1 MANKKLIDPEEI
13 KKALAI
19 LKPDGELFEV
29 RLLESNGKGNY
40 SGYFTDPEFMIRQLN
55 ELQELKKYNAYI
67 SLNRIK
73 RECYSRDQKDRFVKN
88 VKTQTSDT
96 DIEGY
101 TYLFV
106 DVDPKRP
113 AGVSSTNE
121 QLEKAKETGNRIY
134 WYLKNLGFNEPVTA
148 MSGNGVH
155 LLYPI
160 RLANTS
166 DNKILVQKCL
176 AVLDVLFSNSDV
188 DIDTA
193 NFNPARICKLYGTLA
208 HKGSDTEE
216 APHRMSMIKT
226 ASVYSVTDKTYLQ
239 KLSSVLPKEE
249 KPQKYNNYSPR
260 TFDLEQWLDKYGI
273 RYERSAYKDGIK
285 YILQECPFDSNH
297 KGKDACIFQSRSGA
311 IGFHCFHNS
320 CSGKTWQ
327 DVRMLYEPDA
337 YERRSQEYERKL
349 YGRFENHEPAEIE
362 PKEGKPVFLTAS
374 DILNLKVPDEVFVRT
389 GITEIDRKLRGLKK
403 GYVSVMSGLR
413 AAGKSSIIS
422 GMVLDCVNSG
432 NNVAVFSGE
441 LTPKNFMRWMNLQ
454 AAGKGRTEPTQ
465 YEDYYNV
472 PERYQKEI
480 AEWLGEH
487 FWLYNNEYG
496 NEFVSV
502 SDQFEK
508 KIVENNLDL
517 LILDN
522 LMAFNISRLDEKKY
536 DAQTAFVLELQ
547 RLAKTYNVHIV
558 FVAHPR
564 KALGFL
570 RLDDISGT
578 ADLANAVD
586 NAFIVHRVN
595 DDFKRLSKM
604 MFGWKDDNEIY
615 RASNVIEIAKDR
627 DGGTMDYFVPLHY
640 EKETKRLKNTVSENK
655 IYGWVKDFLP
665 GLSNDDFNPVYEDD
679 DIPFD

>member
-13 KKALAI
+13 KKALEV
-19 LKPDGELFEV
+19 LKPNGELFEV
-29 RLLESNGKGNY
+29 RLLEANGKGNY
-40 SGYFTDPEFMIRQLN
+40 SGYFTDPELMIRQLN
-55 ELQELKKYNAYI
+55 ELQELRKYNVYI
-67 SLNRIK
+67 SLNRI
-73 RECYSRDQKDRFVKN
+73 RQECYSRDQKDRFVKN
-88 VKTQTSDT
+88 VKTQTSDA

-101 TYLFV
+101 TYLFI

-113 AGVSSTNE
+113 SGVSSTDE
-121 QLEKAKETGNRIY
+121 QLLHAKETGNRIY
-134 WYLKNLGFNEPVTA
+134 WYLKNIGFNEPITA

-160 RLANTS
+160 RLANTQE
-166 DNKILVQKCL
+166 NKELVQKCL
-176 AVLDVLFSNSDV
+176 SALDILFSNTNI

-208 HKGSDTEE
+208 HKGSDTAE

-226 ASVYSVTDKTYLQ
+226 ANGYSVTDKAYLQ
-239 KLSSVLPKEE
+239 KLTEIIPKDE

-260 TFDLEQWLDKYGI
+260 TFDIEQWMDKYGI
-273 RYERSAYKDGIK
+273 RYERTTYKDGTK

-320 CSGKTWQ
+320 CSDKTWK

-337 YERRSQEYERKL
+337 YERRNQEYDRKL
-349 YGRFENHEPAEIE
+349 YGRFKNDDPVEIE
-362 PKEGKPVFLTAS
+362 PQEGKPVFLTAS
-374 DILNLKVPDEVFVRT
+374 DILNLKVHDDVFIKT

-403 GYVSVMSGLR
+403 GYVSAMSGLR

-422 GMVLDCVNSG
+422 GMVLDCVNTG

-472 PERYQKEI
+472 PERYQKKI

-502 SDQFEK
+502 IDQFEK
-508 KIVENNLDL
+508 KIVDNSLDL

-522 LMAFNISRLDEKKY
+522 LMAFNISRLDERKY

-604 MFGWKDDNEIY
+604 TFGWKDDNEVY
-615 RASNVIEIAKDR
+615 KATNVIEIAKDR
-627 DGGTMDYFVPLHY
+627 DGGTMDYFVPLYY
-640 EKETKRLKNTVSENK
+640 EKETKRLKNNICENK
-655 IYGWVKDFLP
+655 IYGWVENVNQDGFIP
-665 GLSNDDFNPVYEDD
+665 VDDEN
-679 DIPFD
+679 IPFE

>member
-13 KKALAI
+13 KKALEV
-19 LKPDGELFEV
+19 LKPNGELFEV
-29 RLLESNGKGNY
+29 RLLEANGKGNY
-40 SGYFTDPEFMIRQLN
+40 SGYFTDPELMIRQLN
-55 ELQELKKYNAYI
+55 ELQELRKYNVYI
-67 SLNRIK
+67 SLNRI
-73 RECYSRDQKDRFVKN
+73 RQECYSRDQKDRFVKN
-88 VKTQTSDT
+88 VKTQTSDA

-101 TYLFV
+101 TYLFI

-113 AGVSSTNE
+113 SGVSSTDE
-121 QLEKAKETGNRIY
+121 QLLHAKETGNRIY
-134 WYLKNLGFNEPVTA
+134 WYLKNIGFNEPITA

-160 RLANTS
+160 RLANTQE
-166 DNKILVQKCL
+166 NKELVQKCL
-176 AVLDVLFSNSDV
+176 SALDILFSNTNI

-208 HKGSDTEE
+208 HKGSDTAE

-226 ASVYSVTDKTYLQ
+226 ASGYSVTDKAYLQ
-239 KLSSVLPKEE
+239 KLTEIIPKDE

-260 TFDLEQWLDKYGI
+260 TFDIEQWMDKYGI
-273 RYERSAYKDGIK
+273 RYERTTYKDGTK

-320 CSGKTWQ
+320 CSDKTWK
-327 DVRMLYEPDA
+327 DVRMLDA
-337 YERRSQEYERKL
+337 YERRNQEYDRKL
-349 YGRFENHEPAEIE
+349 YGRFKNDDTVEIE
-362 PKEGKPVFLTAS
+362 PQEGKPVFLTAS
-374 DILNLKVPDEVFVRT
+374 DILNLKVHDDVFIKT

-403 GYVSVMSGLR
+403 GYVSAMSGLR

-422 GMVLDCVNSG
+422 GMVLDCVNTG

-472 PERYQKEI
+472 PERYQKKI

-502 SDQFEK
+502 IDQFEK
-508 KIVENNLDL
+508 KIVDNSLDL

-522 LMAFNISRLDEKKY
+522 LMAFNISRLDERKY

-604 MFGWKDDNEIY
+604 TFGWKDDNEVY
-615 RASNVIEIAKDR
+615 KATNVIEIAKDR
-627 DGGTMDYFVPLHY
+627 DGGTMDYFVPLYY
-640 EKETKRLKNTVSENK
+640 EKETKRLKNNICENK
-655 IYGWVKDFLP
+655 IYGWVENVNQDGFMP
-665 GLSNDDFNPVYEDD
+665 VDDEN
-679 DIPFD
+679 IPFE